1 MARGRDYRGTI
12 VSEEVTFDY
21 ENYVKKTVKDYF
33 IEYLFPDAIIYGM
46 SYDEFW
52 YEDPELFF
60 SYRFSFLK
68 KLEIEQ
74 QKANYQAWLYGL
86 YNYQAHSISLAN
98 AFGNNKTQKID
109 YPDKP
114 LEFNKGET
122 VHDKEDKFLNTRRF
136 WSRFKE
142 NKERRNK

>member
-1 MARGRDYRGTI
+1 MARKRDYRGTI
-12 VSEEVTFDY
+12 VSDEVEFDY
-21 ENYVKKTVKDYF
+21 NNYVKKTVKDYF

-60 SYRFSFLK
+60 SYRFSFFK
-68 KLEIEQ
+68 RLEIEQ
-74 QKANYQAWLYGL
+74 QRTNYEAWLYGV
-86 YNYQAHSISLAN
+86 YNFQAYSISLAN
-98 AFGNNKTQKID
+98 AFGGKNSKKID
-109 YPDKP
+109 YPSKP
-114 LEFNKGET
+114 LDFDVQET
-122 VHDKEDKFLNTRRF
+122 FETKEEKFINTRRY